1 MSPPTAFRT
10 PRPPLSRTF
19 PPSRAGLPRRTAA
32 VAVLL
37 LGVLLLLMV
46 VRLPW
51 SGDLGMHAAVLE
63 RLRADL
69 AHPGNPLVDEDTPSP
84 YYSPWTVVLALVAT
98 ATGWGTFGVLRLAG
112 LAGLALLGTGLAAFT
127 RTFSRARAAV
137 PLALLCVLLLYGVVP
152 FAWSGMPGLAS
163 LSLTLAYPGT
173 FALGLSCWLWALL
186 RRARTAG
193 WGLLGHVGLGFLLGS
208 VLLVHQFTGVV
219 AVLGVLAVLL
229 GTRPGPAGAGWAR
242 LAAGGAV
249 ALALSLCWPYYSFPA
264 LLGGGGLDPVHRAL
278 YGRAAERFCLVAVG
292 MVALGARW
300 WRDRRD
306 PLALLF
312 GLGAAVVAAGWV
324 SGHYV
329 WGRALPAV
337 LIPAQLAL
345 AVETAEALEGRGAFK
360 GCEASKGC
368 EAFKGRGAGGERL
381 RRGLPVV
388 ALAAL
393 LAGAWAQA
401 GVLSYVLRREAVP
414 PGLREAPVIALWPR
428 FGWAVAHVPK
438 GATVMTNDYYALRAL
453 PAYGPYTVAPAYPD
467 LFLPDEKRR
476 RDATRR
482 YFAPA
487 TPRAERLGILKE
499 YGVRWVLQK
508 NGAAGLAPGDP
519 ALRKA
524 AQGPGG
530 RVLLEVVGR

>member
-1 MSPPTAFRT
+1 MSPPTALGVPPFPQVRT
-10 PRPPLSRTF
+10 SR
-19 PPSRAGLPRRTAA
+19 REGLPRRTAA

-63 RLRADL
+63 RLRADPV
-69 AHPGNPLVDEDTPSP
+69 HPGNPLVAEDTPSP
-84 YYSPWTVVLALVAT
+84 YYSPWTVALALVAR

-127 RTFSRARAAV
+127 RTFSRARSAV

-193 WGLLGHVGLGFLLGS
+193 WGLTGHVGLGFLLGS

-229 GTRPGPAGAGWAR
+229 GTRPGPAGAGWTW

-249 ALALSLCWPYYSFPA
+249 ALVLPLCWPYYSFPA

-292 MVALGARW
+292 AVALGARW

-345 AVETAEALEGRGAFK
+345 AVETAEALEGRGA
-360 GCEASKGC
+360 
-368 EAFKGRGAGGERL
+368 GGERL

-388 ALAAL
+388 AVAAL

-428 FGWAVAHVPK
+428 FGWTVAHVPK
-438 GATVMTNDYYALRAL
+438 GATVMTNDYYALRTL

-482 YFAPA
+482 YYAPA
-487 TPRAERLGILKE
+487 TSRAERLGILKE

>member
-1 MSPPTAFRT
+1 MSPPTVFRT

-19 PPSRAGLPRRTAA
+19 PPRGAGLPRRTAA
-32 VAVLL
+32 GAVLL

-69 AHPGNPLVDEDTPSP
+69 IHPGNPLVDEDTPSP
-84 YYSPWTVVLALVAT
+84 YYSPWTVALALVAR

-112 LAGLALLGTGLAAFT
+112 LAGLVLLATGLAALT
-127 RTFSRARAAV
+127 RTFSRARTAV

-193 WGLLGHVGLGFLLGS
+193 WGLPGHLGLGFLLGS

-219 AVLGVLAVLL
+219 AVLGALAVLL
-229 GTRPGPAGAGWAR
+229 GTRPGPAGTGWA
-242 LAAGGAV
+242 LVAAGGAV
-249 ALALSLCWPYYSFPA
+249 ALALPLCWPYYSFPA

-292 MVALGARW
+292 VAALGVRW

-312 GLGAAVVAAGWV
+312 CLGVVVVSAGWV
-324 SGHYV
+324 SGHYA

-345 AVETAEALEGRGAFK
+345 AVETAEALDDRGA
-360 GCEASKGC
+360 
-368 EAFKGRGAGGERL
+368 GRGAGGGRL
-381 RRGLPVV
+381 RSVRRGLPLV
-388 ALAAL
+388 AVAAL

-428 FGWAVAHVPK
+428 FGWVAEHVPK
-438 GATVMTNDYYALRAL
+438 GATVMTDDYYALRML

-482 YFAPA
+482 YFAPV
-487 TPRAERLGILKE
+487 TSRAERLGILKE
-499 YGVRWVLQK
+499 YGVRWVLRK
-508 NGAAGLAPGDP
+508 NGAAGLSPGDP